1 MASDARVSRSL
12 GGRIELC
19 RDRLLI
25 VRIRG
30 AAGLCLAAL
39 ATAAALR
46 GSAVVARADAPAIDV
61 ARSQLTISVSKSGFF
76 SAFADNHVIRA
87 PIAQGALSAA
97 APLSVAITVRARDL
111 QVLDPAL
118 AADKRREVQ
127 TRMLG
132 PEVLDVDT
140 YPQITFISTA
150 VESVGADRWRV
161 EGNLSLHGTTKRVSL
176 DAALSQGA
184 YRGSVHI
191 RQRDFGITPISI
203 AGGTVKVK
211 DEVVVEFV
219 IVPGAA

>member
-1 MASDARVSRSL
+1 TS
-12 GGRIELC
+12 
-19 RDRLLI
+19 
-25 VRIRG
+25 
-30 AAGLCLAAL
+30 
-39 ATAAALR
+39 
-46 GSAVVARADAPAIDV
+46 VVHADAAAIDV
-61 ARSQLTISVSKSGFF
+61 ARSQLTISVSKSGLF

-118 AADKRREVQ
+118 AENTRREVE

-140 YPQITFISTA
+140 YPQITFSSTT
-150 VESVGADRWRV
+150 VEPAGGDRWKV
-161 EGNLSLHGTTKRVSL
+161 EGDLSLHGNTKRVVF
-176 DAALSQGA
+176 DAARSQGA
-184 YRGSVHI
+184 YRGSVRI
-191 RQRDFGITPISI
+191 RQHDFGITPISI

-219 IVPGAA
+219 IVPVG